1 MNTKLAVVILNW
13 NGRHFLERF
22 LPSVVKNS
30 DLPGVDVYVADNASS
45 DDSVE
50 WLQKNYSETVKL
62 LQFDENYGF
71 AGGYNKV
78 FEELDAEYICLLNS
92 DVEVAEGWIQPIL
105 SYLESHTDTPLACSK
120 LKDEA
125 RRDYFEYASAGG
137 GFIDRYGYPFCRG
150 RIFETLEKDMG
161 QYDTVEHVLWGAGAA
176 LFVKRD
182 IWIELGGLDA
192 SFFAH
197 MEEIDLCWRANAAGY
212 KMIVHPESVV
222 YHVGGGTLPKNNAR
236 KTFLN
241 FRNNLWMLKKNLN
254 GYVRFRALFMRFLLD
269 GLASFLFLV
278 LGRLKDF
285 GAVYKAW
292 WWFVFKS
299 KHISQARKLM
309 KKSGNGLPTAGY
321 YSGSILFDYYVRRN
335 RKFSELKASRFKTK

>member
-1 MNTKLAVVILNW
+1 MNIKLAVVILNW

-22 LPSVVKNS
+22 LPSVVRNS
-30 DLPGVDVYVADNASS
+30 DLPGVIVCVADNASS
-45 DDSVE
+45 DDSLE
-50 WLQKNYSETVKL
+50 WLKANYPDNVEL

-92 DVEVAEGWIQPIL
+92 DVEVAEGWIEPIL
-105 SYLESHTDTPLACSK
+105 SYLESHSDTPLACSK
-120 LKDEA
+120 LRDEA
-125 RRDYFEYASAGG
+125 KRDYFEYASAGG
-137 GFIDRYGYPFCRG
+137 GYIDRYGYPFCRG
-150 RIFETLEKDMG
+150 RIFENVEKDKG
-161 QYDTVEHVLWGAGAA
+161 QYDTVDHVLWGAGAA
-176 LFVKRD
+176 LFVKRQV
-182 IWIELGGLDA
+182 WLELGGLDA

-197 MEEIDLCWRANAAGY
+197 MEEIDFCWRANTAGY

-254 GYVRFRALFMRFLLD
+254 GYCLFRALFMRFLLD
-269 GLASFLFLV
+269 ALAATLFLFS
-278 LGRLKDF
+278 GRIKDF
-285 GAVYKAW
+285 GAVLKAW
-292 WWFVFKS
+292 WYFWFKS
-299 KHISQARKLM
+299 KHIRLARKTML
-309 KKSGNGLPTAGY
+309 KSGNGLPSAGY

-335 RKFSELKASRFKTK
+335 RKFSELKASRFNKK